1 MSLFLALI
9 LLPSHTCIVISV
21 EHHYAQGHGKVTAHK
36 PEVILNNFTT
46 RLGHTVARMLASLF
60 PQEPQFQGRRAV
72 TFHNQRDFVFIR
84 HHRRGEG
91 RGGGMVAAFSTM

>member
-1 MSLFLALI
+1 M
-9 LLPSHTCIVISV
+9 ISV
-21 EHHYAQGHGKVTAHK
+21 EPHYAQGHGKVTAHK

-72 TFHNQRDFVFIR
+72 TFHNQRDYIFIR
-84 HHRRGEG
+84 HHRQADW
-91 RGGGMVAAFSTM
+91 GGGGGGGGGGQVSHYVIYVSSNVSRDL